1 MFLNQKN
8 PNLYI
13 RNNIEGT
20 KKLLSL
26 VQAYSIKR
34 IIFSSSAAVY
44 GDQEIQPIKETATLS
59 PKVFTHIQ
67 KLSEELIQKQAKTDK
82 LKAIS
87 LRYFN
92 PIGAHEDC
100 VITDNFEGINGN
112 IMAMLLRV
120 ATGLEEKLNI
130 FGGDYPTTD
139 GTGERDYIHINDIV
153 DGHFKALEKLELIDE
168 YEVYNLGTGSYA
180 SVLELIHTLEKVNGL
195 QINYQITSRRSGD
208 LARSYADPSKANA
221 ELNWEARYNLE
232 TMCKDAW
239 EAIKMELIKLKDAA
253 INASKKAGEYLNS
266 QKDSKKEILSEIGRD
281 IKLEI
286 DQNTEKLIRGD
297 LQSTGIEVLGEEF
310 GGGKPASLQW
320 VIDPLDGTANYF
332 RGLDQCCVSIALLD
346 RSEAVI
352 GIIYN
357 FNTNEIYSAVKGHGA
372 FLNDLPIKVSDI
384 TEKNKASLTTGFP
397 ASESLESSM
406 EFLEGLKEWKKIRMF
421 GSAALSCAYVA
432 SGKCDFYAEKGVYLW
447 DFAAGICLV
456 QEAGGNVK
464 YESLDDQRYSVK
476 FSNNLL

>member
-1 MFLNQKN
+1 
-8 PNLYI
+8 
-13 RNNIEGT
+13 
-20 KKLLSL
+20 
-26 VQAYSIKR
+26 
-34 IIFSSSAAVY
+34 
-44 GDQEIQPIKETATLS
+44 
-59 PKVFTHIQ
+59 
-67 KLSEELIQKQAKTDK
+67 
-82 LKAIS
+82 
-87 LRYFN
+87 
-92 PIGAHEDC
+92 
-100 VITDNFEGINGN
+100 
-112 IMAMLLRV
+112 
-120 ATGLEEKLNI
+120 
-130 FGGDYPTTD
+130 
-139 GTGERDYIHINDIV
+139 
-153 DGHFKALEKLELIDE
+153 
-168 YEVYNLGTGSYA
+168 
-180 SVLELIHTLEKVNGL
+180 
-195 QINYQITSRRSGD
+195 
-208 LARSYADPSKANA
+208 
-221 ELNWEARYNLE
+221 
-232 TMCKDAW
+232 
-239 EAIKMELIKLKDAA
+239 MELIKLKDAA
-253 INASKKAGEYLNS
+253 INASKKAGDYLNS

-286 DQNTEKLIRGD
+286 DQNTEKLIRGE

-310 GGGKPASLQW
+310 GGGKPEGLQW

-346 RSEAVI
+346 GSDALI

-357 FNTNEIYSAVKGHGA
+357 FNTDEIFSAVKGHGA